1 MVFGRAGNMR
11 RHVPSFGT
19 IHWWKCHERII
30 FLIRRQNLRKPN
42 ISYPLICTHYVC
54 VLWGKKCYLFGK
66 FCARTKLMFPIWE
79 FLMALFLL
87 NLIIWGPCINPNP
100 KKSKKAG
107 ICDYSSELVCLFVF
121 NIFPSN
127 LTHFLLSRGG
137 RQDIYQKTSITIVL
151 SLLGNCGILNK
162 NV

>member
-1 MVFGRAGNMR
+1 MGVFD
-11 RHVPSFGT
+11 S
-19 IHWWKCHERII
+19 II
-30 FLIRRQNLRKPN
+30 F
-42 ISYPLICTHYVC
+42 V
-54 VLWGKKCYLFGK
+54 
-66 FCARTKLMFPIWE
+66 E
-79 FLMALFLL
+79 FDHVRALYYFQ
-87 NLIIWGPCINPNP
+87 IQKNP
-100 KKSKKAG
+100 KKLVYETTVQS
-107 ICDYSSELVCLFVF
+107 LFVCLFVF